1 MISVDM
7 IEEKFNRK
15 IKNLF
20 NKESIVG
27 QLSESEQ
34 IWMDYTEKL

>member
-20 NKESIVG
+20 NRESIAG
-27 QLSESEQ
+27 QL
-34 IWMDYTEKL
+34 T